1 MKKFG
6 IILWMA
12 VFAFTGTLQAQD
24 LEKVLKNHF
33 EAIGQDKVL
42 KTKGI
47 RMEGSINQMGMEI
60 PFKAM
65 QVRPDKMRTEGT
77 FQGMTFIQVYN
88 GEKGWTINPFTG
100 SSEAQPMGPDELK
113 SMKQQSDM
121 DGMLWNWKDKGYKLE
136 LMGKEDV
143 EGTPCYNLQVITDE
157 NDIFNYYIDADS
169 YMVLKV
175 ASAVVVQ
182 GNVSESETYM
192 SNYMQVDGMAFP
204 GTIETKSNGQTVMTM
219 SFSKVEVNPEMDAS
233 LFEM

>member
-12 VFAFTGTLQAQD
+12 VFAFAGTVQAQD
-24 LEKVLKNHF
+24 LDKVLKNHF

-47 RMEGSINQMGMEI
+47 KMEGSINQMGMEI

-100 SSEAQPMGPDELK
+100 SSEPQPMGPD
-113 SMKQQSDM
+113 
-121 DGMLWNWKDKGYKLE
+121 
-136 LMGKEDV
+136 
-143 EGTPCYNLQVITDE
+143 
-157 NDIFNYYIDADS
+157 
-169 YMVLKV
+169 
-175 ASAVVVQ
+175 
-182 GNVSESETYM
+182 
-192 SNYMQVDGMAFP
+192 
-204 GTIETKSNGQTVMTM
+204 
-219 SFSKVEVNPEMDAS
+219 
-233 LFEM
+233 